1 MTRPRTL
8 TERELTLSLLARQL
22 LLERRRLPAAQAVRR
37 LVALQAQYSPSP
49 YLALHARLD
58 GFEIAELERALRRGT
73 VVKSTLMRGTL
84 HLVHAEAY
92 PAYAAAWGVQAG
104 RMLSG
109 REPELEGERPRIVAA
124 LAEFL
129 REPRTT
135 DEIRARTR
143 ELTGDR
149 IRQDHDLLDYARL
162 TLPLVHVPPSGLW
175 RRHGKFSL
183 VRWEGAAHDGQPAA
197 AAGRAAASGRAGK
210 GGRADA
216 GVDPAAA
223 TIALVRDYLAAFGPA
238 TREDVAAFTWLR
250 FHQLDPALAALEPL
264 RRVTDARGRELLDL
278 PRAPLPREDVQAPVR
293 FLPKWDAALISH
305 RDRTRILPPG
315 FRDVV
320 MGARNGEIQ
329 PSFLVDGQVAGIWR
343 HDERDGG
350 ATLTLRSLVGDGP
363 GALPAELEQEAE
375 RLLAFLSPEAQRREL
390 VLETGA
396 GARGA

>member
-1 MTRPRTL
+1 MTRPRAL

-58 GFEIAELERALRRGT
+58 GFEIAELERALTRGT

-84 HLVHAEAY
+84 HLVHAAAH

-109 REPELEGERPRIVAA
+109 REPELEDERPRIVAA

-135 DEIRARTR
+135 DAIRVRTR

-183 VRWEGAAHDGQPAA
+183 VLREGDAAES
-197 AAGRAAASGRAGK
+197 AAGTA
-210 GGRADA
+210 
-216 GVDPAAA
+216 
-223 TIALVRDYLAAFGPA
+223 ALVRDYLAAFGPA

-278 PRAPLPREDVQAPVR
+278 PRAPLPREDVQTPVR

-343 HDERDGG
+343 HDERDGV
-350 ATLTLRSLVGDGP
+350 ATLTLRSLIGDGP
-363 GALPAELEQEAE
+363 GALPSELEQEAE
-375 RLLAFLSPEAQRREL
+375 RLLAFLSPEAARREL
-390 VLETGA
+390 VLEADADA
-396 GARGA
+396 GARRS